1 MAPSGHRRNL
11 HPKSQASNY
20 LFMKLTSFRFY
31 RIIIKSK
38 SNYRNRSPHPKSL
51 SKIFILIVGTGD
63 RASPISLVGPN
74 TAVFGINVYLL

>member
-38 SNYRNRSPHPKSL
+38 SNYRNLHHPRHD
-51 SKIFILIVGTGD
+51 TGD
-63 RASPISLVGPN
+63 SLYKIGRTN
-74 TAVFGINVYLL
+74 TAVFGIIL